1 MRKSIL
7 TALICLALLPAAAA
21 AQSKA
26 ETNMY
31 GRTVKKPTLK
41 AAERFLKK
49 YPESVY
55 APKIMRLRDS
65 LVFFAI
71 DYDDAA
77 GMRNYYDT
85 HPDSPFTG
93 LAIDRIMEHNATQIS
108 HEEALQIAGNCIDA
122 IGWKVDN
129 VEHVLALDEG
139 LSIRILSPS
148 GELEMTRSIPLYTLS
163 DTPGAFTLVKFEDIL
178 LPSNLRNYLDIG
190 YLNGDSEYVE
200 ALYLPEEDKLNQ
212 AMFYG
217 NPLKPAEGEAF
228 RIEGQSPE
236 MIEGLV
242 LSPETA
248 WIVAG
253 FGENSS
259 LQQISKA
266 DLLTDTAI
274 RWWLEKNPKAQ
285 GGASRLH
292 FGQLDPESSIAAAC
306 RKAPKEKGRSSNAA
320 VFDIRGYTVICAVS
334 KSTGDCTLVWCEPAC
349 RNKKAHKYLSSVYF
363 DSDGTTLNLFYYVGR
378 SISKLKISLP
388 SQTLR
393 RSS

>member
-1 MRKSIL
+1 MNKSIL

-21 AQSKA
+21 GQSKA
-26 ETNMY
+26 ETSMY
-31 GRTVKKPTLK
+31 GRTVKKPTVK

-55 APKIMRLRDS
+55 APKVLRLRDS

-77 GMRNYYDT
+77 GMRNYYNT
-85 HPDSPFTG
+85 HPDSPFID
-93 LAIDRIMEHNATQIS
+93 LAIDRIMEHNATQIA
-108 HEEALQIAGNCIDA
+108 HDEARQIAGSCIDA

-129 VEHVLALDEG
+129 VEHVLALDEC

-148 GELEMTRSIPLYTLS
+148 GELEMTRSIPVYTLA
-163 DTPGAFTLVKFEDIL
+163 DNPGAFTLVKFEDIL
-178 LPSNLRNYLDIG
+178 LPLNLRNYLNIG

-200 ALYLPEEDKLNQ
+200 ALYLPEEDIINQ

-236 MIEGLV
+236 MMEGLA

-248 WIVAG
+248 WIVDG
-253 FGENSS
+253 FKENSS
-259 LQQISKA
+259 LKQISKA

-274 RWWLEKNPKAQ
+274 RWWLEKNPKALS
-285 GGASRLH
+285 GASRLH
-292 FGQLDPESSIAAAC
+292 FGQLDPESSIVEAC
-306 RKAPKEKGRSSNAA
+306 KKAHKERGKNSNVA
-320 VFDIRGYTVICAVS
+320 VFDLRGYTLICAVS
-334 KSTGDCTLVWCEPAC
+334 KSTGDCSLVWCEPAC
-349 RNKKAHKYLSSVYF
+349 RNKKAYKYLSSVYF
-363 DSDGTTLNLFYYVGR
+363 DSDGTTLNLFYYVGK
-378 SISKLKISLP
+378 SIQKLKISLP

-393 RSS
+393 KSS

>member
-1 MRKSIL
+1 MNKSIL
-7 TALICLALLPAAAA
+7 TALICLVLLPAAAA
-21 AQSKA
+21 GQSKA
-26 ETNMY
+26 ETSMY
-31 GRTVKKPTLK
+31 GRTVKKPTVK

-55 APKIMRLRDS
+55 APKVLRLRDS

-77 GMRNYYDT
+77 GMRNYYNT
-85 HPDSPFTG
+85 HPDSPFIG
-93 LAIDRIMEHNATQIS
+93 LAIDRIMEHNATQIA
-108 HEEALQIAGNCIDA
+108 HDEARQIAGNCIDA

-148 GELEMTRSIPLYTLS
+148 GELEMTRSIPVYTLS

-178 LPSNLRNYLDIG
+178 LPLNLRNYLNIG

-200 ALYLPEEDKLNQ
+200 ALYLPEEDIINQ

-217 NPLKPAEGEAF
+217 IPLKPAEGEAF

-236 MIEGLV
+236 MMEGLA

-248 WIVAG
+248 WIVDG
-253 FGENSS
+253 FKENSS
-259 LQQISKA
+259 LKQISKA

-292 FGQLDPESSIAAAC
+292 FGQLDPESSIVEAC
-306 RKAPKEKGRSSNAA
+306 KKAHKERGKNSNVA
-320 VFDIRGYTVICAVS
+320 VFDLRGYTLICAVS

-349 RNKKAHKYLSSVYF
+349 RNKKAYKYLSSVYF
-363 DSDGTTLNLFYYVGR
+363 DSDGTTLNLFYYVGK
-378 SISKLKISLP
+378 SIQKLKISLP

-393 RSS
+393 KSS